1 MQNRKDFTSG
11 FSPLLSRVVS
21 SKAQMRFTTLK
32 SGITKRGEQTVTLN
46 AKSYIKKVSWGTYVA
61 SCALILTSF
70 SSFTLDAYAER
81 AVPKK
86 VVQNRKAVETYE
98 WTLSAGS
105 LPLDAFKKG
114 ITAGGSLTI
123 HRDHLWAWEAIS
135 AAYSFE
141 FKTALEDELR
151 AYKLQA
157 TPFER
162 VKVFAT
168 SNLVFKPL
176 YWKGAWLNEKMA
188 YGELFFIA
196 GGGYGWLTQTSRPVV
211 NGGLGI
217 KLIHDGGFASRLDVR
232 MMSFFNADDLHNE
245 LWVNLGFSL

>member
-1 MQNRKDFTSG
+1 MQQSSWSNSKPIDYLHHHRPYDWQSG
-11 FSPLLSRVVS
+11 GLLLSLIACLGLS
-21 SKAQMRFTTLK
+21 
-32 SGITKRGEQTVTLN
+32 ITC
-46 AKSYIKKVSWGTYVA
+46 SA
-61 SCALILTSF
+61 SISF
-70 SSFTLDAYAER
+70 AEGG
-81 AVPKK
+81 VPKQ
-86 VVQNRKAVETYE
+86 VVQNRRELPTYE
-98 WTLSAGS
+98 WTLAAGL

-196 GGGYGWLTQTSRPVV
+196 GGGYGWLSQTSRPVV
-211 NGGLGI
+211 NGGLGV
-217 KLIHDGGFASRLDVR
+217 KLLHTGGFASRLDVR

-245 LWVNLGFSL
+245 LWVNVGFSL

>member
-1 MQNRKDFTSG
+1 MTALRLVLASLVLMASG
-11 FSPLLSRVVS
+11 L
-21 SKAQMRFTTLK
+21 
-32 SGITKRGEQTVTLN
+32 
-46 AKSYIKKVSWGTYVA
+46 
-61 SCALILTSF
+61 CAPSI
-70 SSFTLDAYAER
+70 AGAER
-81 AVPKK
+81 GVPKK
-86 VVQNRKAVETYE
+86 VVQNRKEMPTYE

-123 HRDHLWAWEAIS
+123 HRNHLWAWEAIS

-141 FKTALEDELR
+141 VKTALEDELR

-168 SNLVFKPL
+168 SNVVFKPL

-217 KLIHDGGFASRLDVR
+217 KVIHDGGFASRLDVR